1 MSDQNQTRILVR
13 DFIIPARIGIYP
25 HEHQAPQRICVSVD
39 VLLRD
44 HEIRHDDIDDTMS
57 YEGLVQAIRDL
68 QKQHFNLVEILAEHL
83 AGVALQDARVA
94 AVTVTVEKLDVYPEG
109 RVGTVITRLR

>member
-1 MSDQNQTRILVR
+1 MSGQNQTRVLVR
-13 DFIIPARIGIYP
+13 DFIVPARIGIYP
-25 HEHQAPQRICVSVD
+25 HEHQAPQRICVSMD

-44 HEIRHDDIDDTMS
+44 HEIPRDDIEDTMS

-83 AGVALQDARVA
+83 AGLALQDSRVA
-94 AVTVTVEKLDVYPEG
+94 SVSVTVEKLDVYPEG
-109 RVGTVITRLR
+109 RVGAEIIRCR